1 MSKSQLPLHH
11 LDANIHIKEMDTVMI
26 ATTMQNAAMMEEIAV
41 VIMSSQVIAPFVDV
55 WTHGM

>member
-1 MSKSQLPLHH
+1 
-11 LDANIHIKEMDTVMI
+11 MI

-41 VIMSSQVIAPFVDV
+41 VIMSSQIIAPFVDV

>member
-1 MSKSQLPLHH
+1 MSKSQLPLH

-41 VIMSSQVIAPFVDV
+41 VIMSSQIIVPFVDV

>member
-1 MSKSQLPLHH
+1 MSKSQLLLH
-11 LDANIHIKEMDTVMI
+11 LDANINIKEMDTVMI

-41 VIMSSQVIAPFVDV
+41 VIMSLQVIAPFVDV